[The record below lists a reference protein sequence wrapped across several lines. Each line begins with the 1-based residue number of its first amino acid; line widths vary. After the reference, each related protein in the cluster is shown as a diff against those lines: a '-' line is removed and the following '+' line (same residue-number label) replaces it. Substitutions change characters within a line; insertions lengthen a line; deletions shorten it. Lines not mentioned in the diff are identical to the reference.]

1 MLPVF
6 LLPETTVREAGNGS
20 ELNLGESQGRTVLL
34 TLGITRIIEQ
44 ESLDVSIFGSADG
57 NEWGTKPLISF
68 PQKFYCGTY
77 QILLDLTQHPDVKFL
92 RVKWNAQRW
101 GKGDSKPLFG
111 FYVFAQEMRQQVLAA
126 SA

>member
-6 LLPETTVREAGNGS
+6 LLPETTVREAGEGS
-20 ELNLGESQGRTVLL
+20 ALNLGGSQGRTVLL

-44 ESLDVSIFGSADG
+44 ESLDVSIWGSTDG
-57 NEWGTKPLISF
+57 NEWGTKPLITF

-77 QILLDLTQHPDVKFL
+77 QILVDLTQHPDVKFV

-101 GKGDSKPLFG
+101 GKGDAKPLFG
-111 FYVFAQEMRQQVLAA
+111 FYVFAQEMRQQILAA

>member
-6 LLPETTVREAGNGS
+6 LLPETTVREAGDGS
-20 ELNLGESQGRTVLL
+20 ALNLGGAQGHTLLL

-44 ESLDVSIFGSADG
+44 ESLDVSLWGSADG
-57 NEWGTKPLISF
+57 SEWGTKSLISF

-77 QILLDLTQHPDVKFL
+77 QILVDLTQHPDVKFV

-101 GKGDSKPLFG
+101 GKGDG
-111 FYVFAQEMRQQVLAA
+111 NRC
-126 SA
+126 SAFMSSRRR

>member
-20 ELNLGESQGRTVLL
+20 DLDLGESQGRTVLL

-57 NEWGTKPLISF
+57 NEWGTKPVISF

-77 QILLDLTQHPDVKFL
+77 QILLDLTQHPGVKFV

-111 FYVFAQEMRQQVLAA
+111 FYVFAQEMRQQILAA

>member
-20 ELNLGESQGRTVLL
+20 DLDLGESQGRTVLL

-57 NEWGTKPLISF
+57 NEWGTKPVISF

-77 QILLDLTQHPDVKFL
+77 QILLDLTQHPGVKFL

-111 FYVFAQEMRQQVLAA
+111 VYVFAQEMRQQVLAA